1 MVIYLTNPKLYCERS
16 RLVFSD
22 DDHMTIRGG
31 IQKKKL
37 VFFGVYPKGGG
48 VSPNPKFPN
57 QKMIEIFLDFFAE
70 RGGGLTQSKISVIR
84 NCLFFFG
91 NGGGSFPIQNF
102 LIRKN

>member
-1 MVIYLTNPKLYCERS
+1 MDSARS
-16 RLVFSD
+16 IPDICHFFYTGKIIKIRALGEASFKKNWFFSEF
-22 DDHMTIRGG
+22 IR
-31 IQKKKL
+31 
-37 VFFGVYPKGGG
+37 KGGG
-48 VSPNPKFPN
+48 ISPNPKFPN
-57 QKMIEIFLDFFAE
+57 QKKIEIFLDFFAE